1 MQPPQ
6 KYMAAFV
13 PRFIRST
20 RLSYIP
26 INNVIGSKMLKNERN
41 MPMVFDLI
49 MLPEMP
55 FMRMKLRLSTEDMA
69 STSLSKGN
77 MPSAFSL
84 KNIFEIVIPST
95 EKNADAFAKAHFL
108 KEADLG

>member
-26 INNVIGSKMLKNERN
+26 INNVIGSKMMKNERN
-41 MPMVFDLI
+41 IPMAYDLI

-55 FMRMKLRLSTEDMA
+55 FMRMKLRLGSEDMA
-69 STSLSKGN
+69 STSLSQSN
-77 MPSAFSL
+77 LSPAFSL
-84 KNIFEIVIPST
+84 KNILEIVVPST
-95 EKNADAFAKAHFL
+95 EANADAFAKAHFL
-108 KEADLG
+108 KQVDLG